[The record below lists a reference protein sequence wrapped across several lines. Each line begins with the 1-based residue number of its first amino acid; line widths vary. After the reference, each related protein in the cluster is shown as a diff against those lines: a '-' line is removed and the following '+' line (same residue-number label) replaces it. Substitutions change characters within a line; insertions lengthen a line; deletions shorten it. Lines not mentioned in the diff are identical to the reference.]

1 MGKQPAKVMC
11 GRSHQ
16 YITVSEQKKKGHCL
30 KQYSKFPNLNIS
42 MILKFGGVSICLG
55 YNISVYN
62 SHFKIKQKVIK

>member
-16 YITVSEQKKKGHCL
+16 YITVSELKKKGHCL
-30 KQYSKFPNLNIS
+30 KQYSKFPNLNLS
-42 MILKFGGVSICLG
+42 MLLKLG
-55 YNISVYN
+55 ELLFAWVIIIIVYN